1 MVSGFQQPHGW
12 GTRKG
17 FWGEATPL
25 DLFQN
30 YAGDDEF
37 FTLLFLYQQMFS
49 LSGSSVVLF

>member
-30 YAGDDEF
+30 YAGDDF